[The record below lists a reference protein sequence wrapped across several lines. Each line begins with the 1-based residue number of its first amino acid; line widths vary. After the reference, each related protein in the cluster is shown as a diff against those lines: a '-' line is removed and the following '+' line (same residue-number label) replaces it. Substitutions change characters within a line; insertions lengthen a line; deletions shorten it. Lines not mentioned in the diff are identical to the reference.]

1 MEVLELNDIQAYVIH
16 DYADMLYSRYVLLK
30 VEDRESAKKWISAIA
45 ADITHAIA
53 HPETLEHQPSQT
65 ALNIAFTATGLK
77 ALGLHDENIR
87 AFSREFREGIDT
99 PHRRRMLGDSG
110 KSSPDTWNWGNS
122 ADESVHI
129 LLMVFGINEEVCLNY
144 FNELQSDYLAHGL
157 SDNLHLDGL
166 TLENNK
172 EHFGFRDG
180 ISQPVMYGSGIQGPK
195 NDMVQPGEFIMGYKN
210 EYRVYPQSPL
220 IVHEQGDINLL
231 PADAAQTG
239 QKDLGKNGTYL
250 VIRQM
255 DQDVNAFW
263 TFMNEKTKNQDGTV
277 NTLESTKLAAKML
290 GRWPGGAPVTKFP
303 DFDPGIISDDNDFG
317 YAEHDP
323 EGMKCPFGS
332 HLRRANPRDS
342 FEDNGAKLSVTLS
355 NRHRIIRRARLY
367 GEPIIG
373 SPTNHNPSGPVGILF
388 NCFNADISRQYEF
401 VQFTWANSAKVKEL
415 YNDPD
420 PFIGAQE
427 ERPDLEQNFT
437 IQRQPV
443 NKTVKGLQRF
453 VTIRGGAYFF
463 FPSITAIKYLSTI

>member
-16 DYADMLYSRYVLLK
+16 DYDKMIFSRHVLLRVNDK
-30 VEDRESAKKWISAIA
+30 ESAKKWIAGIA
-45 ADITHAIA
+45 CDITHAIA
-53 HPETLEHQPSQT
+53 HPETEENHHPQT
-65 ALNIAFTATGLK
+65 ALNIAFTATGLE
-77 ALGLHDENIR
+77 ALGLHDDNIK
-87 AFSREFREGIDT
+87 AFSREFREGMDT

-110 KSSPDTWNWGNS
+110 NSSPDTWSWGN
-122 ADESVHI
+122 ATQEPVHI

-144 FNELQSDYLAHGL
+144 FEKLQSEYLALGL
-157 SDNLHLDGL
+157 SEGLKLDGQ

-195 NDMVQPGEFIMGYKN
+195 NDMVQPGEFIMGYQN
-210 EYRVYPQSPL
+210 EYKVYPQSPL
-220 IVHEQGDINLL
+220 IMHEQGEINLL

-239 QKDLGKNGTYL
+239 KKDLGKNGTYL

-255 DQDVNAFW
+255 DQDVDAFW
-263 TFMNEKTKNQDGTV
+263 SFMNENTKNEDGSV
-277 NTLESTKLAAKML
+277 NALESTKLASKML
-290 GRWPGGAPVTKFP
+290 GRWPGGASVTKFP
-303 DFDPGIISDDNDFG
+303 DRDPGFISNDNDCG
-317 YAEHDP
+317 YAKNDA

-373 SPTNHNPSGPVGILF
+373 SPTNHKPSGPVGILF

-401 VQFTWANSAKVKEL
+401 VQFTWANSPKVKEL

-427 ERPDLEQNFT
+427 SSAELQQNFT
-437 IQRQPV
+437 IQSKPV
-443 NKTVKGLQRF
+443 SKTITGLQRF
-453 VTIRGGAYFF
+453 VTIRGGSYFF
-463 FPSITAIKYLSTI
+463 FPSITAIRYISTI